1 MIITDTTS
9 SSAASNISLL
19 LSLVESLLE
28 GQSHPIFSSHD
39 AANAS
44 FRVIILET
52 VFSTYYYLLA
62 RETTYTYSYGIP
74 ATLPWHAAKADQV
87 EYGLLTILE
96 RNPLEPLA
104 GVRVPGAPKESRV
117 GRDNCRL
124 ATIVTSWGRA
134 TTIFLS

>member
-1 MIITDTTS
+1 VSI
-9 SSAASNISLL
+9 
-19 LSLVESLLE
+19 VESLLE
-28 GQSHPIFSSHD
+28 GRSHPIPAVTRLQTRAFDRS
-39 AANAS
+39 
-44 FRVIILET
+44 VILET
-52 VFSTYYYLLA
+52 VFSTYYLLA
-62 RETTYTYSYGIP
+62 YLRDYYTYSYGIP
-74 ATLPWHAAKADQV
+74 ATLPRHTAKSDQL